1 MLRLT
6 GVYDI
11 LKYITYKDFKFG
23 SDNMKLSMIKQLLSC
38 EVRTKNEIDDI
49 EIVSACGSDLMS
61 DVLAFVKEQGILLTG
76 LVNPQVVRT
85 AEMMDMKAIV
95 FVRGKEPSEDMISLA
110 EAKNIVLMTTQKPMF
125 VACGVLYSNGLVPY
139 SKA

>member
-1 MLRLT
+1 
-6 GVYDI
+6 
-11 LKYITYKDFKFG
+11 
-23 SDNMKLSMIKQLLSC
+23 MKLSKIQQLLSC
-38 EVRTKNEIDDI
+38 EVRTKNEMGDI
-49 EIVSACGSDLMS
+49 EIISACGSDLMS

-110 EAKNIVLMTTQKPMF
+110 EAKSIVLMTTQKPMF